1 MSDAR
6 FSFHRISV
14 PGANHVEIALPV
26 DSTDP
31 VVSAYRNGEALNGYL
46 TEWLRRFS
54 HSGDFVL
61 DLGCHV
67 GTTSIP
73 AAALGRRVLAVDA
86 STLHVDGVRLAA
98 ARNGFDNLRV
108 ERCAVAASEGQLAF
122 LENGL
127 WGRVMPGAAATDGS
141 QWVPARRADSLLEA
155 HGWEQVDFVKI
166 DIEGSELAAIVSLGR
181 YLDAERAPVIVYE
194 SNGMTFELFGYSIAH
209 IRARLEALG
218 YETYRFEPEGLV
230 YCPPHE
236 LQPEAWLDVV
246 ALPARWRRGE
256 APLMRTW
263 ARGAMVER
271 CLTWGGNE
279 HRNVRQYLHRAL
291 SADRSSLGDDA
302 QIARLRTRLADEF
315 GTL

>member
-1 MSDAR
+1 MSDSR
-6 FSFHRISV
+6 FSFHSISV
-14 PGANHVEIALPV
+14 PGVSRVEIALPI
-26 DSTDP
+26 DSADP
-31 VVSAYRNGEALNGYL
+31 VVAAYRNGQALNGYL
-46 TEWLRRFS
+46 TEWLRRFTRS
-54 HSGDFVL
+54 DDFVL

-67 GTTSIP
+67 GTLSIP
-73 AAALGRRVLAVDA
+73 ATALGRRVFAVDA
-86 STLHVDGVRLAA
+86 SMLHVEAVRLAA
-98 ARNGFDNLRV
+98 VRNGFDDLRI
-108 ERCAVAASEGQLAF
+108 ERCAIAASDGELAF

-127 WGRVMPGAAATDGS
+127 WGRVMPGEAAKDGS
-141 QWVPARRADSLLEA
+141 QWVPARRADSLLLEC
-155 HGWEQVDFVKI
+155 GWERVDFVKI
-166 DIEGSELAAIVSLGR
+166 DIEGSELAAIESLGR

-194 SNGMTFELFGYSIAH
+194 SNGMTFELFGYTIGH
-209 IRARLEALG
+209 IRERLEALG
-218 YETYRFEPEGLV
+218 FETYRFEPEGLV